1 VQPLLEIDIFSIEID
16 FHILAD
22 PNAPDFRHTEVAH
35 GVAHR
40 ISLRIEH
47 RFLRFNDHVNFH
59 VSHAN
64 ADLLRNKREAVP
76 LRHERSAR
84 VSPRMQRIGWRI
96 PAAWLTL
103 CIVWS
108 STWLAIK
115 VGLRDLPPISF
126 VAIRFL
132 IAIIVLTAVSA
143 GRVRLLPRHRADYV
157 VLAFTGILMFAVNY
171 TLLFWGELYVSS
183 GLAAVLQATIPI
195 FGMIFAHWML
205 PDEPLRLQRLM
216 GALLALGGVALIC
229 MRLLSFSGVLAF
241 WGGVGIS
248 LGGAGAA
255 FSNVVLKKRA
265 IQIAPAMLA
274 AWQMIFGTAPL
285 LILGVIVDGNP
296 ARFHW
301 STMTI
306 FCLLYLAIIGSSL
319 TFLLL
324 YWLLPRMTVTNLQTI
339 SLITP
344 PGALMLGW
352 ALGGEKFP
360 LWSLLGAAVV
370 LAGVWMIFR
379 RTKDQRVVEAVAVI
393 PDRG

>member
-1 VQPLLEIDIFSIEID
+1 
-16 FHILAD
+16 
-22 PNAPDFRHTEVAH
+22 
-35 GVAHR
+35 
-40 ISLRIEH
+40 
-47 RFLRFNDHVNFH
+47 
-59 VSHAN
+59 
-64 ADLLRNKREAVP
+64 
-76 LRHERSAR
+76 
-84 VSPRMQRIGWRI
+84 MQRIGWRI

-143 GRVRLLPRHRADYV
+143 GRVRLLPLHRADYV
-157 VLAFTGILMFAVNY
+157 ALAFTGILMFAINY
-171 TLLFWGELYVSS
+171 TLLFWGELHVSS

-205 PDEPLRLQRLM
+205 PDEPLRLQKLT
-216 GALLALGGVALIC
+216 GALLALAGVALIC
-229 MRLLSFSGVLAF
+229 ARLLTFSGLLAF

-274 AWQMIFGTAPL
+274 AWQMIFGTVPL
-285 LILGVIVDGNP
+285 LFLGFFVDGNP
-296 ARFHW
+296 TRFHW
-301 STMTI
+301 TMMSI
-306 FCLLYLAIIGSSL
+306 SCLLYLAVIGSAL

-324 YWLLPRMTVTNLQTI
+324 YWLLPRMSVTNLQTI

-344 PGALMLGW
+344 PGAVMLGW
-352 ALGGEKFP
+352 LIGGETFP
-360 LWSLLGAAVV
+360 PWSLFGAAFV
-370 LAGVWMIFR
+370 LLGVWMIFR
-379 RTKDQRVVEAVAVI
+379 RTRDQRLVAAAAGF